1 MGSKDHNGHTAL
13 HWSCSEGRPDVV
25 ELILENSDARK
36 IYLNEK
42 DDSGRTALHLACK
55 QGRVE
60 VVEKLFEKAQELNI
74 DLNATGKN
82 YLKNKIDD
90 ILGYSGAPS
99 KL

>member
-1 MGSKDHNGHTAL
+1 M
-13 HWSCSEGRPDVV
+13 V

-82 YLKNKIDD
+82 YLQIDD
-90 ILGYSGAPS
+90 VYTANIFAMIKIIKPCN
-99 KL
+99 